1 LRELIKT
8 IKALEGFWGILFD
21 WAGVVRDIACCKG
34 GVNKKAQQ
42 IRGEPPAIQKQR
54 QPAKT
59 APVAESSNKYRQY
72 QASKAQTIN
81 CYCAEQLLYYR
92 TKNLQKQTL
101 SKDRKGI
108 ATFSALN
115 LSIFTIILCLHIV
128 NKLLGKGGGVRLLSL
143 NPGAAIRMRSLPA

>member
-8 IKALEGFWGILFD
+8 IKALEGFWGILFG
-21 WAGVVRDIACCKG
+21 WAGVVRDIASCKG

-92 TKNLQKQTL
+92 TKKSSKTNPIQRQERHSHLQRIKP
-101 SKDRKGI
+101 
-108 ATFSALN
+108 LN
-115 LSIFTIILCLHIV
+115 IHHNSMFAYCQQA
-128 NKLLGKGGGVRLLSL
+128 
-143 NPGAAIRMRSLPA
+143 PW